1 MSESPSLQAVSV
13 TRNLVY
19 AVAERFKPARL
30 ESTVRALDAV
40 AQCPQVPGMLEQ
52 AMGTSDLTMNE
63 DCLTLNIF
71 APVGAQGLP
80 VLVWIHGGA
89 FTNGTAHASWYDGS
103 NLAARGCVVVA
114 INYRLGAFGF
124 AGRSDLGLQD
134 QITAL
139 TYVQQHIA
147 DFGGDPTN
155 VSLFGESAGGCSV
168 LALFAAPA
176 AKSLFVRG
184 WAMSPS
190 IGQLRTTDRADQSV
204 QLLLDDL
211 GAASLDDLA
220 QKSSQEIVAAQS
232 RLLRDPKDVVTM
244 FSPTIGG
251 DVVPNNFHDHIA
263 ADQREL
269 VIGTLR
275 DESRLWVALNPAAAT
290 LTTETAR
297 ESFATRYGTAADRA
311 WDTYTQL
318 RPASTPAQMLAALQS
333 DESFRVPA
341 WKVIDARD
349 RSGSPTWSYFFT
361 WPTPVFDGILG
372 ACHGLDIP
380 FVFDNLSA
388 PNVEFFI
395 GSGTDCAAAHRTMA
409 DALAGALVEFATN
422 GRVAW
427 QPTDGKRTT
436 LRIDEQVAVVADPE
450 RAIYDLWSP
459 LMSVMKP

>member
-1 MSESPSLQAVSV
+1 MSETPASKAVSV

-19 AVAERFKPARL
+19 AVADRFRPARL
-30 ESTVRALDAV
+30 ETTIRTLAAV

-52 AMGTSDLTMNE
+52 AMGTSDLAMNE
-63 DCLTLNIF
+63 DCLTLNVF
-71 APVGAQGLP
+71 APAGAQGLP

-103 NLAARGCVVVA
+103 NLAARGCVVVT

-139 TYVQQHIA
+139 TYVQHHIA
-147 DFGGDPTN
+147 DFGGDASN
-155 VSLFGESAGGCSV
+155 VSIFGESAGGCSV
-168 LALFAAPA
+168 LALFAAPS

-190 IGQLRTTDRADQSV
+190 IGLLRTTDRADHSV
-204 QLLLDDL
+204 KLLLADL
-211 GAASLDDLA
+211 GVDSLDDVA
-220 QKSSQEIVAAQS
+220 QKTSQEIVAAQS

-251 DVVPNNFHDHIA
+251 DVVPKSFHEHIA
-263 ADQREL
+263 EDRREL
-269 VIGTLR
+269 VVGTLR

-290 LTTETAR
+290 LTHQTAR
-297 ESFATRYGTAADRA
+297 ESFATRFGTAADRA
-311 WDTYTQL
+311 WETYTQL

-333 DESFRVPA
+333 DESFRAPA

-395 GSGTDCAAAHRTMA
+395 GSAADCATAHRTIA
-409 DALAGALVEFATN
+409 DTLANALVEFATN

-427 QPTDGKRTT
+427 QPTDGIRTT
-436 LRIDEQVAVVADPE
+436 LRVDEQVAVVTDPE
-450 RAIYDLWSP
+450 RAIYDVWSP
-459 LMSVMKP
+459 LMSVLKP

>member
-1 MSESPSLQAVSV
+1 MSKTPAIQAVAV
-13 TRNLVY
+13 NRNLVY
-19 AVAERFKPARL
+19 AMAERFKPARL
-30 ESTVRALDAV
+30 ETTIRKLDTV

-52 AMGTSDLTMNE
+52 AMGTSDLAMSE

-71 APVGAQGLP
+71 APAGAQGLP

-139 TYVQQHIA
+139 TYVQRHIA
-147 DFGGDPTN
+147 DFGGDPAN
-155 VSLFGESAGGCSV
+155 VSIFGESAGGCSV
-168 LALFAAPA
+168 LALFAAPS

-211 GAASLDDLA
+211 GADSLDDLV

-251 DVVPNNFHDHIA
+251 EVVPNNFHDHIA
-263 ADQREL
+263 EDQREL
-269 VIGTLR
+269 VVGTLR

-290 LTTETAR
+290 LTDATAR
-297 ESFATRYGTAADRA
+297 ESFAARFGAAAERA

-333 DESFRVPA
+333 DESFRAPV

-349 RSGSPTWSYFFT
+349 RTGSPTWSYFFT

-380 FVFDNLSA
+380 FVFDNLTAS
-388 PNVEFFI
+388 NVEFFI
-395 GSGTDCAAAHRTMA
+395 GSAKDCAAAHRTIA
-409 DALAGALVEFATN
+409 DSLAGALVDFATN
-422 GRVAW
+422 GRVTW

-436 LRIDEQVAVVADPE
+436 LQVDEQVAVAVDPE

-459 LMSVMKP
+459 LMSELKP

>member
-1 MSESPSLQAVSV
+1 
-13 TRNLVY
+13 
-19 AVAERFKPARL
+19 
-30 ESTVRALDAV
+30 
-40 AQCPQVPGMLEQ
+40 MLEQ
-52 AMGTSDLTMNE
+52 AMGTSELAMSE

-103 NLAARGCVVVA
+103 SLAARGCVVVT

-124 AGRSDLGLQD
+124 AGRADLGLQD

-139 TYVQQHIA
+139 TYVQQHVA
-147 DFGGDPTN
+147 DFGGDPAN

-190 IGQLRTTDRADQSV
+190 IGQLRTTDRADKSV
-204 QLLLDDL
+204 ELLLDDL
-211 GAASLDDLA
+211 GGDSLDDLA
-220 QKSSQEIVAAQS
+220 QKSTQEIVAAQS

-251 DVVPNNFHDHIA
+251 DVVPSNFHDHIA
-263 ADQREL
+263 EDQREL
-269 VIGTLR
+269 VVGTLR

-290 LTTETAR
+290 LTSEAAR
-297 ESFATRYGTAADRA
+297 DSFATRFGTAADRA
-311 WDTYTQL
+311 WETYTHL
-318 RPASTPAQMLAALQS
+318 RPAATPAQMLAAMQS

-380 FVFDNLSA
+380 FVFDNLAA

-395 GSGTDCAAAHRTMA
+395 GPATDCATAHRTIA

-427 QPTDGKRTT
+427 QPTNGKRTT
-436 LRIDEQVAVVADPE
+436 LRVDEQVAVVADPE

-459 LMSVMKP
+459 LMSELKP

>member
-1 MSESPSLQAVSV
+1 MSKSPASEPVIV

-19 AVAERFKPARL
+19 ATAERFQPARL
-30 ESTVRALDAV
+30 ETTLRSADAV
-40 AQCPQVPGMLEQ
+40 VQCPQVPGILEQ
-52 AMGTSDLTMNE
+52 AMGTSDLAMAE
-63 DCLTLNIF
+63 QCLTMNIF
-71 APVGAQGLP
+71 APKGAQGLP

-103 NLAARGCVVVA
+103 NLAARGCVVVTV
-114 INYRLGAFGF
+114 NYRLGAFGF
-124 AGRSDLGLQD
+124 AGRSDLGLLD

-139 TYVQQHIA
+139 NYVQRHISG
-147 DFGGDPTN
+147 FGGDPSN
-155 VSLFGESAGGCSV
+155 VSIFGESAGGCSV

-190 IGQLRTTDRADQSV
+190 IGQLRTTDQADQSM

-211 GAASLDDLA
+211 GGKSLDDLVH
-220 QKSSQEIVAAQS
+220 KSTQEIVEAQS
-232 RLLRDPKDVVTM
+232 RLLRDSTDVVTM

-251 DVVPNNFHDHIA
+251 DVVPDNFHSRIA
-263 ADQREL
+263 EDRRAL
-269 VIGTLR
+269 VVGTLR
-275 DESRLWVALNPAAAT
+275 DESRLWVALNPDAAT
-290 LTTETAR
+290 LTDETAR
-297 ESFATRYGTAADRA
+297 ESFVARFGSAAEQA
-311 WDTYTQL
+311 WKTYAHL
-318 RPASTPAQMLAALQS
+318 RPASTPAQMLAALQT
-333 DESFRVPA
+333 DESFRARA

-380 FVFDNLSA
+380 FVFDNLAA
-388 PNVEFFI
+388 PNAEFFI
-395 GSGTDCAAAHRTMA
+395 GLATEFGTAHRTIA
-409 DALAGALVEFATN
+409 DTLAGALVEFATS

-436 LRIDEQVAVVADPE
+436 LRVDERVEVVTDPE
-450 RAIYDLWSP
+450 REMYDLWSP
-459 LMSVMKP
+459 LMSVLQP

>member
-1 MSESPSLQAVSV
+1 MARTPAADSVVV

-19 AVAERFKPARL
+19 ATAERFQPARL
-30 ESTVRALDAV
+30 EPTVRSADV
-40 AQCPQVPGMLEQ
+40 VVQCPQVSGMLEQ
-52 AMGTSDLTMNE
+52 AMGTGDLAMAE
-63 DCLTLNIF
+63 QCLTLNIF
-71 APVGAQGLP
+71 APQGAQGLP

-124 AGRSDLGLQD
+124 AGRSDLGLLD

-139 TYVQQHIA
+139 TYVQRHISG
-147 DFGGDPTN
+147 FGGDPSN
-155 VSLFGESAGGCSV
+155 VSIFGQSAGGCSV

-211 GAASLDDLA
+211 GGNSLDDLA
-220 QKSSQEIVAAQS
+220 SKSPAEIVAAQS
-232 RLLRDPKDVVTM
+232 RLLSDPKDVDTM

-251 DVVPNNFHDHIA
+251 DVLPADTHERIA
-263 ADQREL
+263 QDNREL

-290 LTTETAR
+290 LTDETAK
-297 ESFATRYGTAADRA
+297 EVFATRFDTAADQA
-311 WDTYTQL
+311 WKTYAQL
-318 RPASTPAQMLAALQS
+318 RPSSTPAQMLMALQT
-333 DESFRVPA
+333 DESFRARA
-341 WKVIDARD
+341 WKIIDARD
-349 RSGSPTWSYFFT
+349 RAGTPTWSYFFT

-380 FVFDNLSA
+380 FVFDNLAA
-388 PNVEFFI
+388 PNVESSI
-395 GSGTDCAAAHRTMA
+395 GSANDCGATHRSIA
-409 DALAGALVEFATN
+409 DTLAGALVEFATN
-422 GRVAW
+422 GKVAW
-427 QPTDGKRTT
+427 GPTDGQRNT
-436 LRIDEQVAVVADPE
+436 LRVDEKSEEMVNPE
-450 RAIYDLWSP
+450 RAIYDLWAP
-459 LMSVMKP
+459 LLHTIKP

>member
-1 MSESPSLQAVSV
+1 MSETPAFQAVAV

-19 AVAERFKPARL
+19 AVADRFKPARL
-30 ESTVRALDAV
+30 ETTVRGLDTV

-52 AMGTSDLTMNE
+52 AMGTSELAMSE

-103 NLAARGCVVVA
+103 NLAARGCVVVT

-124 AGRSDLGLQD
+124 AGRADLGLQD

-139 TYVQQHIA
+139 TYVQQHVA
-147 DFGGDPTN
+147 DFGGDPAN

-204 QLLLDDL
+204 ELLLDDL
-211 GAASLDDLA
+211 GGDSLDDLA
-220 QKSSQEIVAAQS
+220 QKSTQEIIAAQS

-251 DVVPNNFHDHIA
+251 DVVPSNFHDHIA
-263 ADQREL
+263 EDQREL
-269 VIGTLR
+269 VVGTLR

-290 LTTETAR
+290 LTSEAAR
-297 ESFATRYGTAADRA
+297 DSFATRFGTAADRA
-311 WDTYTQL
+311 WETYTHL
-318 RPASTPAQMLAALQS
+318 RPAATPAQMLAAMQS
-333 DESFRVPA
+333 DESFRAPA

-380 FVFDNLSA
+380 FVFDNLAA

-395 GSGTDCAAAHRTMA
+395 GSATDCATAHRTIA
-409 DALAGALVEFATN
+409 DALAGALVEFATY

-427 QPTDGKRTT
+427 QPTNGKRTT
-436 LRIDEQVAVVADPE
+436 LRVDEQVAVVADPE

-459 LMSVMKP
+459 LMSELKP